1 MNPKARHPS
10 GKISLQLNIGLRG
23 TDPLVWRRV
32 LVPGAMTLEKLHSVI
47 QAAMGWE
54 DRHLHVFEIFGERY
68 GPPDFEL
75 EDDEQD
81 LDEEG
86 VRLHLL
92 LDEADHFTYEYDF
105 GDTWIHDIV
114 VETIGSVTFPLTRAV
129 CFDGAMACP
138 PEDIGGPWGFADFA
152 KVMSDPSHH
161 QYAAMLERFGGIF
174 DATDFNLGDA
184 NARIQAI
191 P

>member
-1 MNPKARHPS
+1 
-10 GKISLQLNIGLRG
+10 L
-23 TDPLVWRRV
+23 
-32 LVPGAMTLEKLHSVI
+32 
-47 QAAMGWE
+47 GWE

-81 LDEEG
+81 LDEDG

-92 LDEADHFTYEYDF
+92 LDESDHFTYEYDF

-114 VETIGSVTFPLTRAV
+114 VETICSVALPLARAV
-129 CFDGAMACP
+129 CLGGAMACP
-138 PEDIGGPWGFADFA
+138 PEDIGGPWGFEAFA
-152 KVMSDPSHH
+152 KVMSDPYDHD
-161 QYAAMLERFGGIF
+161 YTAMLERFGSTF
-174 DATDFNLGDA
+174 DVTDFNLGDA